1 MFQSQHFFACL
12 ANNDHILRVLIL
24 GTIKLQRILYDS
36 CPNGN
41 RTGSK
46 WRVRRPIKSINCRLS
61 SDVLPPK
68 KKFAL
73 QLSSIANFQITRTR
87 KYRKAPRVLS
97 FFYFIKIINYVH
109 MHDKVNTKNRQMYT
123 IKIVQ
128 VPNAFMKRYHENIS
142 HLLFQKMSF
151 FPKFVSFFFLF
162 FFFDRR
168 LRGVYIP
175 NLWSNQSCMVRASLV
190 H

>member
-12 ANNDHILRVLIL
+12 ANNDYNLRVLIL

-46 WRVRRPIKSINCRLS
+46 WRVRRSIKSINCRLS

-68 KKFAL
+68 KTFAL

-87 KYRKAPRVLS
+87 KHRKAMFKTSRVLS

-109 MHDKVNTKNRQMYT
+109 MHDKVNIKNRQIYT
-123 IKIVQ
+123 IKIVE
-128 VPNAFMKRYHENIS
+128 VTNAFMKRYHENIS
-142 HLLFQKMSF
+142 NLLVQKISF

-162 FFFDRR
+162 FFF
-168 LRGVYIP
+168 
-175 NLWSNQSCMVRASLV
+175 
-190 H
+190 